1 MVRLFL
7 VILIMGMV
15 GNFGSFNLLRIIRI
29 RFISRMVMENILMFT
44 RRIIRK
50 EHLLFS
56 GNLMEGRI
64 RFGDLCLFDF
74 VLVEELFI
82 NTLF

>member
-29 RFISRMVMENILMFT
+29 RFISRMAMENILMYT

-56 GNLMEGRI
+56 GNLMEERI